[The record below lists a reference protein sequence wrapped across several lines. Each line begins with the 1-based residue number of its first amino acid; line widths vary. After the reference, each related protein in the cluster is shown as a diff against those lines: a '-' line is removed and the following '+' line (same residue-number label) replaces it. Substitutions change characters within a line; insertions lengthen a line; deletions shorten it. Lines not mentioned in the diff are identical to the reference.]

1 MNAIGFPLPHTLWQ
15 GGITLTGVY
24 EIWDNGR
31 TVGKATVEKHGL
43 YYRISCRCTLTGAV
57 MHRIVASC
65 GEKRV
70 DLGVCIP
77 MAGQFGLN
85 IQIPCKRI
93 GEGEL
98 CFHLLPK
105 HDSLSGQFV
114 EVYPEEPFAYL
125 SRLKGAFLTQQ
136 MGKLGIVIRK

>member
-1 MNAIGFPLPHTLWQ
+1 
-15 GGITLTGVY
+15 
-24 EIWDNGR
+24 
-31 TVGKATVEKHGL
+31 
-43 YYRISCRCTLTGAV
+43 

-114 EVYPEEPFAYL
+114 EVYPEEPFAYIEN
-125 SRLKGAFLTQQ
+125 LKNSFLTIQGGQ
-136 MGKLGIVIRK
+136 MGIVL